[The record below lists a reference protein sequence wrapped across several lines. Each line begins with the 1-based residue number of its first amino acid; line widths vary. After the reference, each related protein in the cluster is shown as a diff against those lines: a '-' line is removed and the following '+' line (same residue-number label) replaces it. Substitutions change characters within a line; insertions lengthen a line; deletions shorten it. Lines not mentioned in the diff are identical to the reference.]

1 MKGPDSLFCHLTFKA
16 PPEQLICFII
26 PKVSSIFAAPSNSLY
41 SEKFCT
47 TTDKVESTC
56 HTATAASRG
65 TRPVELGGNSPPFF
79 EVDCA
84 ARSWLLQ
91 ATGFCPKGQRILF
104 RTCSK
109 NRDRGSDV
117 EQSIERPTSPYF
129 ATVFEGTDP
138 SDLLSTVVPVAA
150 LEAVLGDICI
160 SEGPR
165 VHANRDGWGIPWVR
179 WSARRTK
186 HVIQSIDISLTL
198 CHQSVEHTLGG
209 ISYIWD
215 GSVEKLPTAA
225 LGIGP
230 QSLPNYIHKVRQ
242 WSWWYSVRQP
252 GGRFDSRTSPWKLP
266 TSDVHAADSASTEAA
281 M

>member
-1 MKGPDSLFCHLTFKA
+1 M
-16 PPEQLICFII
+16 
-26 PKVSSIFAAPSNSLY
+26 
-41 SEKFCT
+41 
-47 TTDKVESTC
+47 
-56 HTATAASRG
+56 
-65 TRPVELGGNSPPFF
+65 
-79 EVDCA
+79 
-84 ARSWLLQ
+84 
-91 ATGFCPKGQRILF
+91 TGFCPKGQRILF

-129 ATVFEGTDP
+129 ATVLEGTDP

-165 VHANRDGWGIPWVR
+165 VHANRDGWGIPGVR

-209 ISYIWD
+209 VSYI
-215 GSVEKLPTAA
+215 
-225 LGIGP
+225 
-230 QSLPNYIHKVRQ
+230 
-242 WSWWYSVRQP
+242 
-252 GGRFDSRTSPWKLP
+252 
-266 TSDVHAADSASTEAA
+266 
-281 M
+281 